1 MAMDLSQCGD
11 IMGVPN
17 AAGTDC
23 ECMPEHHWE
32 ADAYHPNG
40 FGGVCVPDPPDA
52 EIGDYTRVIPA
63 ADAFAD
69 PICADGFTLVDGVCV
84 EDASAAAGS
93 TFTPFVS
100 CCTTELGNSIATS
113 LIVSYGT
120 ELETIY

>member
-23 ECMPEHHWE
+23 ECMFGHHWVV
-32 ADAYHPNG
+32 DPGMPH
-40 FGGVCVPDPPDA
+40 GGVCVPDLPDA

-69 PICADGFTLVDGVCV
+69 PICADGFTLVNGVCV